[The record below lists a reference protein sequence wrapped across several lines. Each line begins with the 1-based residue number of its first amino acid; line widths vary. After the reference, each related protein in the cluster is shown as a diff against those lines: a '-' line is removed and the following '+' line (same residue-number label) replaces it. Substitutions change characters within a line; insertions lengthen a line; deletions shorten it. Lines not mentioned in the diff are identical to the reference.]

1 MDSIGVLDAG
11 GVIIRAMPARR
22 KNRRR
27 SAGVSP
33 ASEVQIQQVAEDA
46 GVSASTVSNV
56 LNGRTKKMRPA
67 TFERVLESIR
77 KLNYQPSHAARLLR
91 TGQTPMLGLLVP
103 SIANPFFS
111 SLAREIDVAA
121 QKRGYRLLL
130 GNTYRDP
137 DKEREFLDDLMRYG
151 VRGAIV
157 TSSLANQ
164 SQYAPLIQ
172 RGLAMVSFDRQ
183 ESPDDS
189 LTIDYVSIDNFHAGH
204 TATQHLIEHGHRA
217 ITYVTAPART
227 VSRGDRRSGYLAAM
241 HEAGLDAGAEVI
253 ELGINTAFADSE
265 MAEVGKRVAG
275 EIAARKQRPTGIVTM
290 NDIIAIGLLAALAER
305 GLKVPDDISVVGI
318 DDLYLDA
325 LMTPALSSIRQP
337 LPEIAETMLQRLADR
352 MANPNTPKSERVFKS
367 ELVARA
373 SVRAISPPVSTR

>member
-1 MDSIGVLDAG
+1 
-11 GVIIRAMPARR
+11 MPDRP
-22 KNRRR
+22 KDRRR
-27 SAGVSP
+27 RARPNAIG
-33 ASEVQIQQVAEDA
+33 ASEVQIQQVAQDA

-67 TFERVLESIR
+67 TFERVRESIR

-91 TGQTPMLGLLVP
+91 TGHTPMLGLLVP

-137 DKEREFLDDLMRYG
+137 EKEREFLDDLMRYG

-164 SQYAPLIQ
+164 SQYAALIK
-172 RGLAMVSFDRQ
+172 RGLAMVSFDRH
-183 ESPDDS
+183 ESPEDS
-189 LTIDYVSIDNFHAGH
+189 LPIDYVSIDNFHAGH

-227 VSRGDRRSGYLAAM
+227 VSRMDRRSGYLAAM
-241 HEAGLDAGAEVI
+241 HEGGLDASAEVI
-253 ELGINTAFADSE
+253 ELSVNTAYADSE
-265 MAEVGKRVAG
+265 MAEVGKRVAA
-275 EIAARKQRPTGIVTM
+275 EIAVKKQAPTGIVTM
-290 NDIIAIGLLAALAER
+290 NDIIAIGLISALAER

-318 DDLYLDA
+318 DDL
-325 LMTPALSSIRQP
+325 
-337 LPEIAETMLQRLADR
+337 
-352 MANPNTPKSERVFKS
+352 
-367 ELVARA
+367 
-373 SVRAISPPVSTR
+373 